1 MQYRISILVPDQ
13 YLEQAREAGVA
24 LGFSDMSEY
33 SVRLSWSGDEPP
45 TYHGLSTL
53 ASESFASIIKPCAT
67 LGHACVTSVDGND
80 VCTLIEVPDP
90 SEEVLEA
97 IIPFAPLLEVMKV
110 RIDLPDAD
118 ALAQFN
124 LLCEEN
130 GVRIITEKI

>member
-33 SVRLSWSGDEPP
+33 SVRLSGTGDEPP

-67 LGHACVTSVDGND
+67 LGHDCTTIVDGNE

-97 IIPFAPLLEVMKV
+97 IIPFAPILGVMKA
-110 RIDLPDAD
+110 RIYMPDAD

-130 GVRIITEKI
+130 GVRIITDGV

>member
-1 MQYRISILVPDQ
+1 MQYRISIIVPDQ
-13 YLEQAREAGVA
+13 YVSQAREAGVK

-33 SVRLSWSGDEPP
+33 SVRLSGTGDEPP

-67 LGHACVTSVDGND
+67 LWHACVTSVDGND

-97 IIPFAPLLEVMKV
+97 IIPFAPLLGMMKA
-110 RIDLPDAD
+110 RIDMPDAD

-130 GVRIITEKI
+130 GVTIITNGV